1 MSALCIL
8 VAGKTTIIAASFF
21 SLSWTHSVQ
30 KTEWFEKWKI
40 TPTGLML
47 TEAKVKGSG
56 AGMEPPADSKLING
70 WWSYKPILPEQKSV
84 ILASSGATDSGWR
97 LCASDRCIDLGTVAD
112 APITLSPCKED
123 PDRF

>member
-8 VAGKTTIIAASFF
+8 AAGKTTVIAASVF

-30 KTEWFEKWKI
+30 KTEWVEKWTI
-40 TPTGLML
+40 APESLML
-47 TEAKVKGSG
+47 TEARVRGSG
-56 AGMEPPADSKLING
+56 AGMEPPADAKLIDG
-70 WWSYKPILPEQKSV
+70 WWVYRPKLPAQKSV
-84 ILASSGATDSGWR
+84 LLASSGATGSGWR
-97 LCASDRCIDLGTVAD
+97 LCASDRCIDLGIVAD